1 MIGYW
6 MTGGEGKYMLCM
18 GRVVVWV
25 GEVGEGENGEVV
37 GDGVVVVCFGEA
49 GEAEKKKEDV

>member
-1 MIGYW
+1 
-6 MTGGEGKYMLCM
+6 MTEGEGKYMLCM